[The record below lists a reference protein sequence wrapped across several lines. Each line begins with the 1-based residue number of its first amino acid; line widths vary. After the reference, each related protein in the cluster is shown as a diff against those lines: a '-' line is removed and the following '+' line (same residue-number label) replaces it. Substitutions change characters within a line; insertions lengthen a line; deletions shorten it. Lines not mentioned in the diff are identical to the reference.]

1 MPSIVSFHR
10 NVGHAVI
17 LIILFSFFYL
27 ATPVC
32 RFIHLLS
39 ETTQT
44 VSIISQT
51 RDIVIDFFIISEN
64 STEFSFSFYRDS
76 SEQPQMFFSGF
87 SIVCCFHSSFKPKY
101 SRMPCLSDGKGC
113 HFSKSTERTTFYL
126 TYPLCCGIVEERY
139 RAGSAAGGL

>member
-39 ETTQT
+39 ETTH
-44 VSIISQT
+44 
-51 RDIVIDFFIISEN
+51 IVIFLPYLNKHAHAFTEILDALYIS
-64 STEFSFSFYRDS
+64 
-76 SEQPQMFFSGF
+76 
-87 SIVCCFHSSFKPKY
+87 K
-101 SRMPCLSDGKGC
+101 
-113 HFSKSTERTTFYL
+113 
-126 TYPLCCGIVEERY
+126 
-139 RAGSAAGGL
+139 

>member
-39 ETTQT
+39 ETTLLRAVNQVIMVR
-44 VSIISQT
+44 VSL
-51 RDIVIDFFIISEN
+51 
-64 STEFSFSFYRDS
+64 
-76 SEQPQMFFSGF
+76 
-87 SIVCCFHSSFKPKY
+87 SI
-101 SRMPCLSDGKGC
+101 
-113 HFSKSTERTTFYL
+113 
-126 TYPLCCGIVEERY
+126 
-139 RAGSAAGGL
+139 

>member
-39 ETTQT
+39 ETTLLNAKV
-44 VSIISQT
+44 VS
-51 RDIVIDFFIISEN
+51 
-64 STEFSFSFYRDS
+64 DS
-76 SEQPQMFFSGF
+76 VLYG
-87 SIVCCFHSSFKPKY
+87 VHSR
-101 SRMPCLSDGKGC
+101 SR
-113 HFSKSTERTTFYL
+113 RN
-126 TYPLCCGIVEERY
+126 
-139 RAGSAAGGL
+139 

>member
-39 ETTQT
+39 ETTLNGST
-44 VSIISQT
+44 LSCLMKSSLYWYVEITSFYEAVICGAVYCKSHSMLIRHKGVRDFVSIQKFMG
-51 RDIVIDFFIISEN
+51 DI
-64 STEFSFSFYRDS
+64 
-76 SEQPQMFFSGF
+76 
-87 SIVCCFHSSFKPKY
+87 
-101 SRMPCLSDGKGC
+101 
-113 HFSKSTERTTFYL
+113 
-126 TYPLCCGIVEERY
+126 
-139 RAGSAAGGL
+139 

>member
-39 ETTQT
+39 ETTHFFR
-44 VSIISQT
+44 IAHMHLPFISFRHDAWAIT
-51 RDIVIDFFIISEN
+51 LFRFIP
-64 STEFSFSFYRDS
+64 DHPM
-76 SEQPQMFFSGF
+76 Q
-87 SIVCCFHSSFKPKY
+87 
-101 SRMPCLSDGKGC
+101 
-113 HFSKSTERTTFYL
+113 
-126 TYPLCCGIVEERY
+126 
-139 RAGSAAGGL
+139 

>member
-39 ETTQT
+39 ETTLKMRGLPTLQHGCSCG
-44 VSIISQT
+44 V
-51 RDIVIDFFIISEN
+51 
-64 STEFSFSFYRDS
+64 FY
-76 SEQPQMFFSGF
+76 
-87 SIVCCFHSSFKPKY
+87 H
-101 SRMPCLSDGKGC
+101 
-113 HFSKSTERTTFYL
+113 
-126 TYPLCCGIVEERY
+126 
-139 RAGSAAGGL
+139 RAGAKAIIICILVCFSMTTLF

>member
-39 ETTQT
+39 ETTQDIC
-44 VSIISQT
+44 IISIYKREMPLRRDGRSYFHKT
-51 RDIVIDFFIISEN
+51 RKGNGNEW
-64 STEFSFSFYRDS
+64 TE
-76 SEQPQMFFSGF
+76 
-87 SIVCCFHSSFKPKY
+87 
-101 SRMPCLSDGKGC
+101 
-113 HFSKSTERTTFYL
+113 SKFMNI
-126 TYPLCCGIVEERY
+126 C
-139 RAGSAAGGL
+139 A

>member
-39 ETTQT
+39 ETTLLLHHILKFYYT
-44 VSIISQT
+44 LTPTFCHDEIYKVSFLHSTIIANTIASILSQRNT
-51 RDIVIDFFIISEN
+51 
-64 STEFSFSFYRDS
+64 
-76 SEQPQMFFSGF
+76 
-87 SIVCCFHSSFKPKY
+87 
-101 SRMPCLSDGKGC
+101 
-113 HFSKSTERTTFYL
+113 
-126 TYPLCCGIVEERY
+126 
-139 RAGSAAGGL
+139 

>member
-39 ETTQT
+39 ETTLYMWT
-44 VSIISQT
+44 VNAGFQQSSSIIFLKKRNIFT
-51 RDIVIDFFIISEN
+51 K
-64 STEFSFSFYRDS
+64 
-76 SEQPQMFFSGF
+76 M
-87 SIVCCFHSSFKPKY
+87 
-101 SRMPCLSDGKGC
+101 
-113 HFSKSTERTTFYL
+113 
-126 TYPLCCGIVEERY
+126 
-139 RAGSAAGGL
+139 